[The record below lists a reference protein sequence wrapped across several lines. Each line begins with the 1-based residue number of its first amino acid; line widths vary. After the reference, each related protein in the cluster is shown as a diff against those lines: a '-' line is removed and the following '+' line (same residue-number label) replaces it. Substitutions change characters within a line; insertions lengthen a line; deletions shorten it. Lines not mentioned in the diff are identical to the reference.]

1 MISRGPFQS
10 LWFCV
15 TSEHSLHGKLPKN
28 TSETTLVAYAS
39 PWKKGWKSRG
49 WGDAYIKNIYVSS
62 HDCKSVLIYFHR
74 KVPFPATP
82 TSPTIIWLLEVPA
95 VIGKQELFTQP
106 AAGQP
111 NVSLHLEDSSG
122 FRMPNEAPKHPWWA
136 LGINIYIYFLER
148 GLAKISKWRRHQLET
163 PSSDSR

>member
-1 MISRGPFQS
+1 MILCDKWAFIAWQ
-10 LWFCV
+10 
-15 TSEHSLHGKLPKN
+15 TSKEHLRNHIGGICIPLKEGMEEQRL
-28 TSETTLVAYAS
+28 
-39 PWKKGWKSRG
+39 GRC
-49 WGDAYIKNIYVSS
+49 IYQKVVSS

-95 VIGKQELFTQP
+95 VIGKQESFTQP

-111 NVSLHLEDSSG
+111 NVSLHLEDPSG